1 MENVSNGEGI
11 DNYWNHEPEFFWY
24 KKKSEKVRI
33 FFTQRSGRRPPP
45 FGRGG
50 LGVFAFQDVP
60 VRRFAPS
67 SLYLRF
73 ILLFHLTSGV
83 TGSAALKHGFLSHR
97 LLRMNVQGCHYI
109 LAICLHIEFETMT
122 ASGPVHHPSNTI
134 FFLHIFST
142 QPSTRKNQHSLR
154 LTTSGSA

>member
-1 MENVSNGEGI
+1 MV
-11 DNYWNHEPEFFWY
+11 
-24 KKKSEKVRI
+24 
-33 FFTQRSGRRPPP
+33 RRPPP

-60 VRRFAPS
+60 VRRFALS

-134 FFLHIFST
+134 FFYTFFLL
-142 QPSTRKNQHSLR
+142 SLR
-154 LTTSGSA
+154 QEKTSIP

>member
-1 MENVSNGEGI
+1 MLPSRLRLN
-11 DNYWNHEPEFFWY
+11 EFSP
-24 KKKSEKVRI
+24 KLRI
-33 FFTQRSGRRPPP
+33 ERRRPPP

-122 ASGPVHHPSNTI
+122 ASGPVGGTLTAHTRLRQ
-134 FFLHIFST
+134 FL
-142 QPSTRKNQHSLR
+142 SLKGGG
-154 LTTSGSA
+154 LDSV

>member
-1 MENVSNGEGI
+1 MNVIFLMPNRYGLLITKFRRYSMGGRMGGAM
-11 DNYWNHEPEFFWY
+11 YM
-24 KKKSEKVRI
+24 KSWVTIK
-33 FFTQRSGRRPPP
+33 FLQFYNSQKFDCRRPPP

-122 ASGPVHHPSNTI
+122 ASGPVHHPSNTY
-134 FFLHIFST
+134 FFRYLNCISFM
-142 QPSTRKNQHSLR
+142 
-154 LTTSGSA
+154 